1 MSCER
6 RVYTFQEVEEVR
18 IECCDKKEIEDL
30 EKTIKNAL
38 EQKTEKLNVLI
49 KNCNIYS
56 FGGVILVNDRY
67 NICSDLTTVAEAL
80 GLTIN
85 PVQCSLRGKN
95 YIITDELVAFLLQ
108 FGITFDFGA
117 NISNQSLDATIKD
130 IIIKNTPKR
139 EISQS
144 ILDMVSNIKAN
155 GQYVTTRTRE
165 ITEEYD
171 EDGGYRSLVGRSE
184 SAWVSDAEAV
194 RGQLMEISKNAQ
206 NTVNRTNAQLC
217 DGTAKLIYARARQMG
232 YAVQEV
238 KKGTQTQLVLV
249 RCE

>member
-67 NICSDLTTVAEAL
+67 NICSDLTIVAEAL

-85 PVQCSLRGKN
+85 PVQCSLHR
-95 YIITDELVAFLLQ
+95 
-108 FGITFDFGA
+108 
-117 NISNQSLDATIKD
+117 
-130 IIIKNTPKR
+130 
-139 EISQS
+139 
-144 ILDMVSNIKAN
+144 
-155 GQYVTTRTRE
+155 
-165 ITEEYD
+165 
-171 EDGGYRSLVGRSE
+171 
-184 SAWVSDAEAV
+184 
-194 RGQLMEISKNAQ
+194 
-206 NTVNRTNAQLC
+206 
-217 DGTAKLIYARARQMG
+217 
-232 YAVQEV
+232 
-238 KKGTQTQLVLV
+238 
-249 RCE
+249 

>member
-171 EDGGYRSLVGRSE
+171 EDGLVGRSE

>member
-67 NICSDLTTVAEAL
+67 NICSDLTTIAEAL

-85 PVQCSLRGKN
+85 PVKCSLRGKN
-95 YIITDELVAFLLQ
+95 YIITDELMAFLLQ
-108 FGITFDFGA
+108 FGITFDFGV

-171 EDGGYRSLVGRSE
+171 EDGLVGRSE

>member
-171 EDGGYRSLVGRSE
+171 EDGGLGRSE